1 MASEH
6 GGNELTRVLSNRDI
20 FVLAF
25 GAMIGWGWI
34 IQTGYWI
41 DEGGTTGA
49 ILAFAIGSVM
59 VVTVG
64 LIYGELASAMPFV
77 GGEHV
82 YSLRA
87 LGSAG
92 SFVCTWAIILGYV
105 SVVIFEAVALPSA
118 LAYLVPGFNVLPL
131 WTIAGEPVYATWVL
145 TGGIGATVMTVLNY
159 RGVRP
164 AAQFQTILTLV
175 IGLAGITLVIG
186 AVFNGHSTATPPFTD
201 AGWSGLFTVVVMTPF
216 MFVGFDVIPQAAGEA
231 DVSYRSLGRLIV
243 LSVVMAAAFYISVI
257 WASGQALSGSVLVE
271 SSLPAAAALSSLFD
285 STAIGRIMAL
295 AGIAGILTSWNSFI
309 IGGSRAMYALAEANM
324 LPGRLA
330 TLHPRHGTP
339 STAIVLIG
347 SISILAPLFG
357 EQMLV
362 WIVNAGS
369 LGIVLAW
376 LFVVVSFLV
385 LRYREPEL
393 ERPFKLPGG
402 YVIGGIGLVL
412 TAFFVGLYLPG
423 APSALSWPYE
433 WAIIFAWSLLGV
445 LFYRFSGESSG
456 DTTMEDAKDAFESLE
471 N

>member
-1 MASEH
+1 M
-6 GGNELTRVLSNRDI
+6 GNEHTGDALTRVLSKRDI

-49 ILAFAIGSVM
+49 ILAFVIGSIM
-59 VVTVG
+59 VATVG
-64 LIYGELASAMPFV
+64 LIYGELASAMPFA

-87 LGSAG
+87 LGGAG
-92 SFVCTWAIILGYV
+92 SFICTWAIILGYV
-105 SVVIFEAVALPSA
+105 SVVIFEAIALPSA

-131 WTIAGEPVYATWVL
+131 WTVAGETVYATWIL
-145 TGGIGATVMTVLNY
+145 TGGIGAIVMTALNY

-186 AVFNGHSTATPPFTD
+186 ALLNGHSTSTPPFSD
-201 AGWSGLFTVVVMTPF
+201 AGLSGLFTVVVMTPF

-231 DVSYRSLGRLIV
+231 DVSYRSLGSLII
-243 LSVVMAAAFYISVI
+243 LSVVMAATFYILVI
-257 WASGQALSGSVLVE
+257 WASGQALSGSALVE
-271 SSLPAAAALSSLFD
+271 SSLPAAAALSSLFS
-285 STAIGRIMAL
+285 STVIGRIMAL

-309 IGGSRAMYALAEANM
+309 IGGSRATYALAEAGM
-324 LPGRLA
+324 LPNWLA
-330 TLHPRHGTP
+330 TIHPEYGTP

-347 SISILAPLFG
+347 AISVFAPLFG
-357 EQMLV
+357 EQLLV

-376 LFVVVSFLV
+376 FLVVVSFLV

-393 ERPFKLPGG
+393 ERPLRLPGG
-402 YVIGGIGLVL
+402 YVIGVIGLVL

-423 APSALSWPYE
+423 APSALAWPYE
-433 WAIIFAWSLLGV
+433 WTIIFAWSVLGG
-445 LFYRFSGESSG
+445 LFYLFSSGSSGE
-456 DTTMEDAKDAFESLE
+456 TTVEEAKDALESLE

>member
-1 MASEH
+1 MGADH
-6 GGNELTRVLSNRDI
+6 TGDELTRVLSKVDI

-59 VVTVG
+59 VTTVG

-87 LGSAG
+87 LGPAG

-118 LAYLVPGFNVLPL
+118 LAYLVPGFNVLHL

-145 TGGIGATVMTVLNY
+145 TGGIGAVVMTMLNY

-164 AAQFQTILTLV
+164 AAQFQTILTLI
-175 IGLAGITLVIG
+175 IGLAGVTLVIG
-186 AVFNGHSTATPPFTD
+186 AIFNGHSTATPSFTD

-243 LSVVMAAAFYISVI
+243 LSVVMAAVFYIAVI
-257 WASGQALSGSVLVE
+257 WASGQSLSGSTLVD
-271 SSLPAAAALSSLFD
+271 SSLPAAAALTSLFN
-285 STAIGRIMAL
+285 STVIGRIMAL

-309 IGGSRAMYALAEANM
+309 IGGSRAMYALAEADM
-324 LPGRLA
+324 LPSRLA
-330 TLHPRHGTP
+330 TLHPQHGTP
-339 STAIVLIG
+339 SAAIALIG
-347 SISILAPLFG
+347 GISVLAPLFG

-362 WIVNAGS
+362 WIVDAGS
-369 LGIVLAW
+369 FGIVLAW
-376 LFVVVSFLV
+376 FFVVISFLV
-385 LRYREPEL
+385 LRYREPKL

-402 YVIGGIGLVL
+402 YAIGVLGLVL

-423 APSALSWPYE
+423 APSALAWPFE
-433 WAIIFAWSLLGV
+433 WLIVFAWCVLGV
-445 LFYRFSGESSG
+445 LFYHFSSG
-456 DTTMEDAKDAFESLE
+456 SSEDVTMEDAKDAFESFE

>member
-1 MASEH
+1 MGTEH
-6 GGNELTRVLSNRDI
+6 QEEELTRVLSKRDI

-49 ILAFAIGSVM
+49 ILAFVIGSVM
-59 VVTVG
+59 VATVG

-87 LGSAG
+87 LGSVG

-118 LAYLVPGFNVLPL
+118 LAYLVPGFNVIPL

-145 TGGIGATVMTVLNY
+145 TGGIGAIVMTALNY

-186 AVFNGHSTATPPFTD
+186 ALLNGHSTSTPPFTE
-201 AGWSGLFTVVVMTPF
+201 AGWSGLFTVIVMTPF

-231 DVSYRSLGRLIV
+231 DVSYRSIGLLIV

-257 WASGQALSGSVLVE
+257 WASGQSLPSSKLVE
-271 SSLPAAAALSSLFD
+271 SPLPAAAALSSLFN
-285 STAIGRIMAL
+285 STVIGRIMAL

-309 IGGSRAMYALAEANM
+309 IGGSRAIYALAEAKM
-324 LPGRLA
+324 LPSRLA
-330 TLHPRHGTP
+330 TVHPRYGTP
-339 STAIVLIG
+339 STAISLIG
-347 SISILAPLFG
+347 SISVFAPVFG
-357 EQMLV
+357 EQMLI

-376 LFVVVSFLV
+376 LFVAISFLV

-393 ERPFKLPGG
+393 NRPFKLPGG
-402 YVIGGIGLVL
+402 YTFGVLGLVL
-412 TAFFVGLYLPG
+412 TTFFVGLYLPG
-423 APSALSWPYE
+423 APSALSWPFE
-433 WAIIFAWSLLGV
+433 WLIIFAWSVLGLLLY
-445 LFYRFSGESSG
+445 LFSSG
-456 DTTMEDAKDAFESLE
+456 SSEDTTMEDAKDALESIE